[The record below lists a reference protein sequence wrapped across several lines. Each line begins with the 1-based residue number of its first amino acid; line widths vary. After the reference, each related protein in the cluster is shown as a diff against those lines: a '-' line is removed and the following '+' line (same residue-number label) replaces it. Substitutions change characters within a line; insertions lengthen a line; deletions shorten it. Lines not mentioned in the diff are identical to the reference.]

1 MSKLIIRKQKRESVP
16 VKPCNIY
23 VDTHEKLNALSQ
35 ESGISIV
42 RLIAILVDYGLE
54 NLEVIDDEK

>member
-1 MSKLIIRKQKRESVP
+1 MEKLVIRKQKKEVEP

-23 VDTHEKLNALSQ
+23 VGTHEKLNALSQ

-42 RLIAILVDYGLE
+42 KLIAILVDYGLD
-54 NLEVIDDEK
+54 NLEIIDE